1 MLKKEKKETTKL
13 FKNSLKKPK
22 QIKAGIKRQNPREKS
37 TTGLTEKKGY
47 NSLFVFFF
55 YTNVFVSLFVAGKW
69 RSYKLP
75 CQESTGRLQYHSQ
88 NSGGSRE
95 AGPSGRLEAAEFLR
109 MALEVLGPSIWGS
122 WETGRQRL
130 EKMSSAWFWDVPER
144 LCSQYAAGIAEEIR
158 RKCKCLN
165 FCLFLFYFVNIM
177 PTYSCSQCLKCLQHS
192 FGVAH

>member
-1 MLKKEKKETTKL
+1 MLKKKKEKKERNNKA
-13 FKNSLKKPK
+13 FQKFIKKK
-22 QIKAGIKRQNPREKS
+22 QQQIKAGIKRQNPREKS

-95 AGPSGRLEAAEFLR
+95 ARPSGRLEAAEFLR

-122 WETGRQRL
+122 
-130 EKMSSAWFWDVPER
+130 
-144 LCSQYAAGIAEEIR
+144 C
-158 RKCKCLN
+158 
-165 FCLFLFYFVNIM
+165 
-177 PTYSCSQCLKCLQHS
+177 
-192 FGVAH
+192 